1 MFYNLK
7 VCGNPELSKAIG
19 SIVVIA
25 SAPSV
30 SLCHILIILTI
41 RQALHEQKDYNSL
54 KAQMIGSIFISNKVF
69 EN

>member
-54 KAQMIGSIFISNKVF
+54 KAQMMVNVFSNTVIFI
-69 EN
+69 